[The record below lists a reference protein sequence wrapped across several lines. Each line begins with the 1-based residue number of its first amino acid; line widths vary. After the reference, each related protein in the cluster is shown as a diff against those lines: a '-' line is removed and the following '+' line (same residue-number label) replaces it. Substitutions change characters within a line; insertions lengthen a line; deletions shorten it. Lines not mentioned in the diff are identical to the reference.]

1 MAIHDLVPGLRNQ
14 ELAPSRGT
22 YDPFMTLHREM
33 NRLFDDVFR
42 GFGAPSLSPLIEGR
56 FGWPKLEVS
65 DTGKTLI
72 ISAELP
78 GMTEKDVQIEIANGV
93 LTIRGEKNDERGGEG
108 KRFTERYYGAFERQ
122 IPLEDVEEDKA
133 EALFKNG
140 VLTISLPKSEN
151 PRAGVKRVA
160 INTK

>member
-1 MAIHDLVPGLRNQ
+1 MAIRDLVPWSRNQ

-42 GFGAPSLSPLIEGR
+42 GFGAPSLSPLMEGR
-56 FGWPKLEVS
+56 GWPKLEVS
-65 DTGKTLI
+65 DTGKTLM

-78 GMTEKDVQIEIANGV
+78 GMTEKDVQVEIANGV
-93 LTIRGEKNDERGGEG
+93 LTIRGEKKDERGGEG
-108 KRFTERYYGAFERQ
+108 KHFTERYYGSFERQ

-133 EALFKNG
+133 EASFKNG

-151 PRAGVKRVA
+151 PRTGVKRIA